1 MSLWEGVWIVNETVS
16 WIVVAI
22 IAAVFISLRHLYVK
36 KFCLSSPPEILVF
49 STRLVGSVFLL
60 PGLFR
65 SEFRVS
71 HPPAFLA
78 AIFVTV
84 SVTAIATTVQMHVIQ
99 RSALSRNVPYL
110 ALIPVFMIPWGL
122 ILLGQS
128 PSAASFLGLM
138 IASAGAYVL
147 NASPD
152 QPLFAPIITV
162 IRKGPARLMFL
173 VALALGLTTTCDR
186 IAIGASSAYTYLVVW
201 TVASTVIMGSR
212 AFRHGRTLVRRTL
225 FSKHTIAQAG
235 LWTVGFSSQMVA
247 VELSSHI
254 PMGVAYVKMLTMLSI
269 LITVTVGGRL
279 FSERH
284 VLRSSLAAGMMLL
297 GAVVTILGR
306 K

>member
-1 MSLWEGVWIVNETVS
+1 MDGAVS
-16 WIVVAI
+16 WIVVAL

-36 KFCLSSPPEILVF
+36 RFCMSSPPEILVF

-65 SEFRVS
+65 AEFRVS
-71 HPPAFLA
+71 HMPAFIA
-78 AIFVTV
+78 AAFVTV
-84 SVTAIATTVQMHVIQ
+84 FVTAVATTVQMHVIQ
-99 RSALSRNVPYL
+99 RSALSRNIPYL

-128 PSAASFLGLM
+128 PTPASFLGLV

-152 QPLFAPIITV
+152 QPLLTPLLTV
-162 IRKGPARLMFL
+162 IRKGPARLMFF

-186 IAIGASSAYTYLVVW
+186 IAIGSASAYTYLVVW
-201 TVASTVIMGSR
+201 TVASTVVMGIR
-212 AFRHGRTLVRRTL
+212 ALRHGRPLVVKTLL
-225 FSKHTIAQAG
+225 SKHTIAQAG
-235 LWTVGFSSQMVA
+235 LWTVGFSSQMAA
-247 VELSSHI
+247 VELSSHV

-269 LITVTVGGRL
+269 LITVTIGGRL

-284 VLRSSLAAGMMLL
+284 VLRSSVAAGMMVL
-297 GAVVTILGR
+297 GAVVTIWGR
-306 K
+306 